1 MMRNYTLEF
10 IIFVITLYKNFITI
24 MKIFKLMLIV
34 SIAGLLVSSCKE
46 GAIKE
51 VPFKYLADEFADL
64 KVVRYKIPGWDSLT
78 FQQKEYIYHLSEA
91 AKAGRDI
98 YWDQNFKHGLK
109 VRKVL
114 EGIFEN
120 YKGEKESLDWK
131 EFVVYAK
138 RVFFSN
144 GIHHHYGEEKFLP
157 GCSQDYFAKLMEDS
171 GQSEFSE
178 EIIPMLFDPSLYP
191 YRKNI
196 TGEGDLLLGSSV
208 NFYDNV
214 SRAEAEAF
222 YAKMANPKDQTP
234 ISYGLNSRL
243 VKKDG
248 KIQEEVYMVNGL
260 YGPAIEK
267 IIEHLEKASVVA
279 ENDIQRDYI
288 AKLIAYYRT
297 GDLKIWDQYN
307 IAWVKDTDSQVD
319 FINGFIEDYNDPMGM
334 KATWEAVVNFKD
346 IEASKRTEIVSGN
359 AQWFEDNSP
368 VNPEYKK
375 KEVKGVSA
383 KVITVAQLGG
393 DSYPTSPLGINLP
406 NADWIRKEHGSKSV
420 TIANISEA
428 YDKAAEE
435 APKSMTAE
443 FSWDE
448 AEAGLIKSYGS
459 ITGNLHTD
467 MHECLG
473 HASGQLRPGTAAGA
487 LKDHSSALEEA
498 RADIFALYY
507 IADKKL
513 VDLGLVPNPEAYK
526 AEYISYIRN
535 GMMTQLV
542 RVDLGKTVTQAHM
555 QGRKLIAE
563 WCYIKGKGTGEGG
576 SDVIEKRVRD
586 NKTYFV
592 INDYA
597 KLRGLFGELLAELQR
612 IKSEG
617 DYAGG
622 KKLIDTYAVNIDPEL
637 HKEVKERYAALNLKP
652 YGGFINPDIIPVEK
666 DGQVIDYKVE
676 YPADFLQ
683 QMLDYGKK
691 YSFLK

>member
-1 MMRNYTLEF
+1 
-10 IIFVITLYKNFITI
+10 
-24 MKIFKLMLIV
+24 MLIATL
-34 SIAGLLVSSCKE
+34 AGLFAASCKD
-46 GAIKE
+46 GAVKE
-51 VPFKYLADEFADL
+51 EPFRYLADEFADL
-64 KVVRYKIPGWDSLT
+64 KVIRYRIPGWDSLT
-78 FQQKEYIYHLSEA
+78 LQQKEYIYHLSEA

-98 YWDQNFKHGLK
+98 FWDQNFKHGIK
-109 VRKVL
+109 IRRAL

-120 YKGEKESLDWK
+120 YSGEKESSDWK

-144 GIHHHYGEEKFLP
+144 GIHHHYAEEKFIP
-157 GCSQDYFAKLMEDS
+157 GCSQEYFAKLMDES
-171 GQSEFSE
+171 GQSELKE
-178 EIIPMLFDPSLYP
+178 ELIPMLFDPALYP

-208 NFYDNV
+208 NFYDSV

-222 YAKMANPKDQTP
+222 YAKMADPKDETP

-243 VKKDG
+243 VKRG
-248 KIQEEVYMVNGL
+248 GVVQEEVYKSGGL
-260 YGPAIEK
+260 YGAAIDK
-267 IIEHLEKASVVA
+267 IIEHLEKASAVA
-279 ENDIQRDYI
+279 ENDIQRGYI
-288 AKLIAYYRT
+288 AKLIDYYRT
-297 GDLKIWDQYN
+297 GDLNTWDEYN

-319 FINGFIEDYNDPMGM
+319 FINGFIEDYNDPLGM

-346 IEASKRTEIVSGN
+346 IEASKRTEIISNN

-368 VNPEYKK
+368 VSAEYKK

-393 DSYPTSPLGINLP
+393 DCHPTSPLGINLP

-448 AEAGLIKSYGS
+448 AESALIKQYGS
-459 ITGNLHTD
+459 VTNNLHTD

-507 IADKKL
+507 MPDTKL
-513 VDLGLVPNPEAYK
+513 VELGIMPDAEAYK
-526 AEYISYIRN
+526 ASYISYIRN
-535 GMMTQLV
+535 GLMTQFV
-542 RVDLGKTVTQAHM
+542 RVELGKSVTQAHM

-563 WCYIKGKGTGEGG
+563 WCFEKGKGTGEGG
-576 SDVIEKRVRD
+576 ADVIEKRVRD

-597 KLRGLFGELLAELQR
+597 KLRGLFGDLLAELQR
-612 IKSEG
+612 VKSEG
-617 DYAGG
+617 DYAAG
-622 KKLIDTYAVNIDPEL
+622 KKLIETYAVNIDPAL
-637 HKEVKERYAALNLKP
+637 HKEVRDRYASLNLKP

-666 DGQVIDYKVE
+666 DGKITDYKIE

>member
-1 MMRNYTLEF
+1 
-10 IIFVITLYKNFITI
+10 
-24 MKIFKLMLIV
+24 MLIATL
-34 SIAGLLVSSCKE
+34 AGLFAASCKD
-46 GAIKE
+46 GAVKE
-51 VPFKYLADEFADL
+51 EPFRYLADEFADL
-64 KVVRYKIPGWDSLT
+64 KVIRYRIPGWDSLT
-78 FQQKEYIYHLSEA
+78 LQQKEYIYHLSEA
-91 AKAGRDI
+91 AKAGHDI
-98 YWDQNFKHGLK
+98 FWDQNFKHGIK
-109 VRKVL
+109 IRRAL

-120 YKGEKESLDWK
+120 YSGEKESSDWK

-144 GIHHHYGEEKFLP
+144 GIHHHYAEEKFIP
-157 GCSQDYFAKLMEDS
+157 GCSQEYFAKLMDES
-171 GQSEFSE
+171 GQSKLKE
-178 EIIPMLFDPSLYP
+178 ELIPMLFDPALYP

-208 NFYDNV
+208 NFYDSV
-214 SRAEAEAF
+214 SRAEAETF
-222 YAKMANPKDQTP
+222 YAKMADPKDETP

-243 VKKDG
+243 VKRG
-248 KIQEEVYMVNGL
+248 GVVQEEVYKSGGL
-260 YGPAIEK
+260 YGAAIDK
-267 IIEHLEKASVVA
+267 IIEHLEKASAVA
-279 ENDIQRDYI
+279 ENDIQRGYI
-288 AKLIAYYRT
+288 AKLIDYYRT
-297 GDLKIWDQYN
+297 GDLNTWDEYN

-319 FINGFIEDYNDPMGM
+319 FINGFIEDYNDPLGM

-346 IEASKRTEIVSGN
+346 IEASKRTEIISNN

-368 VNPEYKK
+368 VSAEYKK

-393 DSYPTSPLGINLP
+393 DCHPTSPLGINLP

-448 AEAGLIKSYGS
+448 AESALIKQYGS
-459 ITGNLHTD
+459 VTNNLHTD

-507 IADKKL
+507 MPDTKL
-513 VDLGLVPNPEAYK
+513 VELGIMPDAEAYK
-526 AEYISYIRN
+526 ASYISYIRN
-535 GMMTQLV
+535 GLMTQFV
-542 RVDLGKTVTQAHM
+542 RVELGKSVTQAHM

-563 WCYIKGKGTGEGG
+563 WCFEKGKGAGEGG
-576 SDVIEKRVRD
+576 ADVIEKRVRD

-597 KLRGLFGELLAELQR
+597 KLRGLFGDLLAELQR
-612 IKSEG
+612 VKSEG
-617 DYAGG
+617 DYAAG
-622 KKLIDTYAVNIDPEL
+622 KKLIETYAVNIDPAL
-637 HKEVKERYAALNLKP
+637 HKEVRDRYASLNLKP

-666 DGQVIDYKVE
+666 DGKIIDYKVE

>member
-1 MMRNYTLEF
+1 
-10 IIFVITLYKNFITI
+10 
-24 MKIFKLMLIV
+24 MLIATL
-34 SIAGLLVSSCKE
+34 AGLFAASCKD
-46 GAIKE
+46 GAVKE
-51 VPFKYLADEFADL
+51 EPFRYLADEFADL
-64 KVVRYKIPGWDSLT
+64 KVIRYRIPGWDSLT
-78 FQQKEYIYHLSEA
+78 LQQKEYIYHLSEA

-98 YWDQNFKHGLK
+98 FWDQNFKHGIK
-109 VRKVL
+109 IRRAL

-120 YKGEKESLDWK
+120 YSGEKESSDWK

-144 GIHHHYGEEKFLP
+144 GIHHHYAEEKFIP
-157 GCSQDYFAKLMEDS
+157 GCSQEYFAKLMDES
-171 GQSEFSE
+171 GQSKLKE
-178 EIIPMLFDPSLYP
+178 ELIPMLFDPALYP
-191 YRKNI
+191 YRKNK

-208 NFYDNV
+208 NFYDSV
-214 SRAEAEAF
+214 SRAEAETF
-222 YAKMANPKDQTP
+222 YAKMADPKDETP

-243 VKKDG
+243 VKRG
-248 KIQEEVYMVNGL
+248 GVVQEEVYKSGGL
-260 YGPAIEK
+260 YGAPIDK
-267 IIEHLEKASVVA
+267 IIEHLEKASAVA
-279 ENDIQRDYI
+279 ENDIQRGYI
-288 AKLIAYYRT
+288 AKLIDYYRT
-297 GDLKIWDQYN
+297 GDLNTWDEYN

-319 FINGFIEDYNDPMGM
+319 FINGFIEDYNDPLGM

-346 IEASKRTEIVSGN
+346 IEASKRTEIISNN

-368 VNPEYKK
+368 VSAEYKK
-375 KEVKGVSA
+375 KEVKSVSA

-393 DSYPTSPLGINLP
+393 DCHPTSPLGINLP

-448 AEAGLIKSYGS
+448 AESALIKQYGS
-459 ITGNLHTD
+459 VTNNLHTD

-507 IADKKL
+507 MPDTKL
-513 VDLGLVPNPEAYK
+513 VELGIMPDAEAYK
-526 AEYISYIRN
+526 ASYISYIRN
-535 GMMTQLV
+535 GLMTQFV
-542 RVDLGKTVTQAHM
+542 RVELGKSVTQAHM

-563 WCYIKGKGTGEGG
+563 WCFEKGKGAGEGG
-576 SDVIEKRVRD
+576 ADVIEKRVRD

-597 KLRGLFGELLAELQR
+597 KLRGLFGDLLAELQR
-612 IKSEG
+612 VKSEG
-617 DYAGG
+617 DYAAG
-622 KKLIDTYAVNIDPEL
+622 KKLIETYAVNIDPAL
-637 HKEVKERYAALNLKP
+637 HKEVRDRYASLNLKP

-666 DGQVIDYKVE
+666 DGKITDYKIE

>member
-1 MMRNYTLEF
+1 
-10 IIFVITLYKNFITI
+10 
-24 MKIFKLMLIV
+24 MKIFRFMLIATL
-34 SIAGLLVSSCKE
+34 AGLFAASCKD
-46 GAIKE
+46 GAVKE
-51 VPFKYLADEFADL
+51 EPFRYLADEFADL
-64 KVVRYKIPGWDSLT
+64 KVIRYRIPGWDSLT
-78 FQQKEYIYHLSEA
+78 LQQKEYIYHLSEA

-98 YWDQNFKHGLK
+98 FWDQNFKHGIK
-109 VRKVL
+109 IRRAL

-120 YKGEKESLDWK
+120 YSGEKESSDWK

-144 GIHHHYGEEKFLP
+144 GIHHHYAEEKFIP
-157 GCSQDYFAKLMEDS
+157 GCSQEYFAKLMDES
-171 GQSEFSE
+171 GQSKLKE
-178 EIIPMLFDPSLYP
+178 ELIPMLFDPALYP

-208 NFYDNV
+208 NFYDSV
-214 SRAEAEAF
+214 SRAEAETF
-222 YAKMANPKDQTP
+222 YAKMADPKDETP

-243 VKKDG
+243 VKRG
-248 KIQEEVYMVNGL
+248 GVVQEEVYKSGGL
-260 YGPAIEK
+260 YGAAIDK
-267 IIEHLEKASVVA
+267 IIEHLEKASAVA
-279 ENDIQRDYI
+279 ENDIQRGYI
-288 AKLIAYYRT
+288 AKLIDYYRT
-297 GDLKIWDQYN
+297 GDLNTWDEYN

-319 FINGFIEDYNDPMGM
+319 FINGFIEDYNDPLGM

-346 IEASKRTEIVSGN
+346 IEASKRTEIISNN

-368 VNPEYKK
+368 VSAEYKK

-393 DSYPTSPLGINLP
+393 DCHPTSPLGINLP

-448 AEAGLIKSYGS
+448 AESALIKQYGS
-459 ITGNLHTD
+459 VTNNLHTD

-507 IADKKL
+507 MPDTKL
-513 VDLGLVPNPEAYK
+513 VELGIMPDAEAYK
-526 AEYISYIRN
+526 ASYISYIRN
-535 GMMTQLV
+535 GLMTQFV
-542 RVDLGKTVTQAHM
+542 RVELGKSVTQAHM

-563 WCYIKGKGTGEGG
+563 WCFEKGKGAGEGG
-576 SDVIEKRVRD
+576 ADVIEKRVRD

-597 KLRGLFGELLAELQR
+597 KLRGLFGDLLAELQR
-612 IKSEG
+612 VKSEG
-617 DYAGG
+617 DYAAG
-622 KKLIDTYAVNIDPEL
+622 KKLIETYAVNIDPAL
-637 HKEVKERYAALNLKP
+637 HKEVRDRYASLNLRP

-666 DGQVIDYKVE
+666 DGKITDYKIE

>member
-1 MMRNYTLEF
+1 
-10 IIFVITLYKNFITI
+10 
-24 MKIFKLMLIV
+24 MLIATL
-34 SIAGLLVSSCKE
+34 AGLFAASCKD
-46 GAIKE
+46 GAVKE
-51 VPFKYLADEFADL
+51 EPFRYLADEFADL
-64 KVVRYKIPGWDSLT
+64 KVIRYRIPGWDSLT
-78 FQQKEYIYHLSEA
+78 LQQKEYIYHLSEA

-98 YWDQNFKHGLK
+98 FWDQNFKHGIK
-109 VRKVL
+109 IRRAL

-120 YKGEKESLDWK
+120 YSGEKESSDWK

-144 GIHHHYGEEKFLP
+144 GIHHHYAEEKFIP
-157 GCSQDYFAKLMEDS
+157 GCSQEYFAKLMDES
-171 GQSEFSE
+171 GQSELKE
-178 EIIPMLFDPSLYP
+178 ELIPMLFDPALYP

-208 NFYDNV
+208 NFYDSV
-214 SRAEAEAF
+214 SRAEAETF
-222 YAKMANPKDQTP
+222 YAKMADPKDETP

-243 VKKDG
+243 VKRG
-248 KIQEEVYMVNGL
+248 GVVQEEVYKSGGL
-260 YGPAIEK
+260 YGAAIDK
-267 IIEHLEKASVVA
+267 IIEHLEKASAVA
-279 ENDIQRDYI
+279 ENDIQRGYI
-288 AKLIAYYRT
+288 AKLIDYYRT
-297 GDLKIWDQYN
+297 GDLNTWDEYN

-319 FINGFIEDYNDPMGM
+319 FINGFIEDYNDPLGM

-346 IEASKRTEIVSGN
+346 IEASKRTEIISNN

-368 VNPEYKK
+368 VSAEYKK

-393 DSYPTSPLGINLP
+393 DCHPTSPLGINLP

-448 AEAGLIKSYGS
+448 AESALIKQYGS
-459 ITGNLHTD
+459 VTNNLHTD

-507 IADKKL
+507 MPDTKL
-513 VDLGLVPNPEAYK
+513 VELGIMPDAEAYK
-526 AEYISYIRN
+526 ASYISYIRN
-535 GMMTQLV
+535 GLMTQFV
-542 RVDLGKTVTQAHM
+542 RVELGKSVTQAHM

-563 WCYIKGKGTGEGG
+563 WCFEKGKGAGEGG
-576 SDVIEKRVRD
+576 ADVIEKRVRD

-597 KLRGLFGELLAELQR
+597 KLRGLFGDLLAELQR
-612 IKSEG
+612 VKSEG
-617 DYAGG
+617 DYAAG
-622 KKLIDTYAVNIDPEL
+622 KKLIETYAVNIDPAL
-637 HKEVKERYAALNLKP
+637 HKEVRDRYASLNLRP

-666 DGQVIDYKVE
+666 DGKITDYKIE

>member
-1 MMRNYTLEF
+1 
-10 IIFVITLYKNFITI
+10 
-24 MKIFKLMLIV
+24 MLIATL
-34 SIAGLLVSSCKE
+34 AGLFAASCKD
-46 GAIKE
+46 GAVKE
-51 VPFKYLADEFADL
+51 EPFRYLADEFADL
-64 KVVRYKIPGWDSLT
+64 KVIRYRIPGWDSLT
-78 FQQKEYIYHLSEA
+78 LQQKEYIYHLSEA

-98 YWDQNFKHGLK
+98 FWDQNFKHGIK
-109 VRKVL
+109 IRKAL

-120 YKGEKESLDWK
+120 YSGEKESSDWK

-144 GIHHHYGEEKFLP
+144 GIHHHYAEEKFIP
-157 GCSQDYFAKLMEDS
+157 GCSQEYFAKLMDES
-171 GQSEFSE
+171 GQSELKE
-178 EIIPMLFDPSLYP
+178 ELIPMLFDPALYP
-191 YRKNI
+191 YRKSI

-208 NFYDNV
+208 NFYDSV
-214 SRAEAEAF
+214 SRAEAETF
-222 YAKMANPKDQTP
+222 YAKMADPKDETP

-243 VKKDG
+243 VKRG
-248 KIQEEVYMVNGL
+248 GVVQEEVYKSGGL
-260 YGPAIEK
+260 YGAAIDK
-267 IIEHLEKASVVA
+267 IIEHLEKASAVA
-279 ENDIQRDYI
+279 ENDIQRGYI
-288 AKLIAYYRT
+288 AKLIDYYRT
-297 GDLKIWDQYN
+297 GDLNTWDEYN

-319 FINGFIEDYNDPMGM
+319 FINGFIEDYNDPLGM

-346 IEASKRTEIVSGN
+346 IEASKRTEIISNN

-368 VNPEYKK
+368 VSAEYKK

-393 DSYPTSPLGINLP
+393 DCHPTSPLGINLP

-448 AEAGLIKSYGS
+448 AESALIKQYGS
-459 ITGNLHTD
+459 VTNNLHTD

-507 IADKKL
+507 MPDTKL
-513 VDLGLVPNPEAYK
+513 VELGIMPDAEAYK
-526 AEYISYIRN
+526 ASYISYIRN
-535 GMMTQLV
+535 GLMTQFV
-542 RVDLGKTVTQAHM
+542 RVELGKSVTQAHM

-563 WCYIKGKGTGEGG
+563 WCFEKGKGAGEGG
-576 SDVIEKRVRD
+576 ADVIEKRVRD

-597 KLRGLFGELLAELQR
+597 KLRGLFGDLLAELQR
-612 IKSEG
+612 VKSEG
-617 DYAGG
+617 DYAAG
-622 KKLIDTYAVNIDPEL
+622 KKLIETYAVNIDPAL
-637 HKEVKERYAALNLKP
+637 HKEVRDRYASLNLRP

-666 DGQVIDYKVE
+666 DGKITDYKIE

>member
-1 MMRNYTLEF
+1 
-10 IIFVITLYKNFITI
+10 
-24 MKIFKLMLIV
+24 MLIATL
-34 SIAGLLVSSCKE
+34 AGLFAASCKD
-46 GAIKE
+46 GAVKE
-51 VPFKYLADEFADL
+51 EPFRYLADEFADL
-64 KVVRYKIPGWDSLT
+64 KVIRYRIPGWDSLT
-78 FQQKEYIYHLSEA
+78 LKQKEYIYHLSEA

-98 YWDQNFKHGLK
+98 FWDQNFKHGIK
-109 VRKVL
+109 IRRAL

-120 YKGEKESLDWK
+120 YSGEKESSDWK

-144 GIHHHYGEEKFLP
+144 GIHHHYAEEKFIP
-157 GCSQDYFAKLMEDS
+157 GCSQEYFAKLMDES
-171 GQSEFSE
+171 GQSELKE
-178 EIIPMLFDPSLYP
+178 ELIPMLFDPALYP

-208 NFYDNV
+208 NFYDSV
-214 SRAEAEAF
+214 SRAEAETF
-222 YAKMANPKDQTP
+222 YAKMADPKDETP

-243 VKKDG
+243 VKRG
-248 KIQEEVYMVNGL
+248 GVVQEEVYKSGGL
-260 YGPAIEK
+260 YGAAIDK
-267 IIEHLEKASVVA
+267 IIEHLEKASAVA
-279 ENDIQRDYI
+279 ENDIQRGYI
-288 AKLIAYYRT
+288 AKLIDYYRT
-297 GDLKIWDQYN
+297 GDLNTWDEYN

-319 FINGFIEDYNDPMGM
+319 FINGFIEDYNDPLGM

-346 IEASKRTEIVSGN
+346 IEASKRTEIISNN

-368 VNPEYKK
+368 VSAEYKK

-393 DSYPTSPLGINLP
+393 DCHPTSPLGINLP

-448 AEAGLIKSYGS
+448 AESALIKQYGS
-459 ITGNLHTD
+459 VTNNLHTD

-507 IADKKL
+507 MPDTKL
-513 VDLGLVPNPEAYK
+513 VELGIMPDAEAYK
-526 AEYISYIRN
+526 ASYISYIRN
-535 GMMTQLV
+535 GLMTQFV
-542 RVDLGKTVTQAHM
+542 RVELGKSVTQAHM

-563 WCYIKGKGTGEGG
+563 WCFEKGKGAGEGG
-576 SDVIEKRVRD
+576 ADVIEKRVRD

-597 KLRGLFGELLAELQR
+597 KLRGLFGDLLAELQR
-612 IKSEG
+612 VKSEG
-617 DYAGG
+617 DYAAG
-622 KKLIDTYAVNIDPEL
+622 KKLIETYAVNIDPAL
-637 HKEVKERYAALNLKP
+637 HKEVRDRYASLNLKP

-666 DGQVIDYKVE
+666 DGKITDYKIE

>member
-1 MMRNYTLEF
+1 
-10 IIFVITLYKNFITI
+10 
-24 MKIFKLMLIV
+24 MLIATL
-34 SIAGLLVSSCKE
+34 AGLFAASCKD
-46 GAIKE
+46 GAVKE
-51 VPFKYLADEFADL
+51 EPFRYLADEFADL
-64 KVVRYKIPGWDSLT
+64 KVIRYRIPGWDSLT
-78 FQQKEYIYHLSEA
+78 LQQKEYIYHLSEA

-98 YWDQNFKHGLK
+98 FWDQNFKHGIK
-109 VRKVL
+109 IRKAL

-120 YKGEKESLDWK
+120 YSGEKESSDWK

-144 GIHHHYGEEKFLP
+144 GIHHHYAEEKFIP
-157 GCSQDYFAKLMEDS
+157 GCSQEYFAKLMDES
-171 GQSEFSE
+171 GQSELKE
-178 EIIPMLFDPSLYP
+178 ELIPMLFDPALYP

-208 NFYDNV
+208 NFYDSV
-214 SRAEAEAF
+214 SRAEAETF
-222 YAKMANPKDQTP
+222 YAKMADPKDETP

-243 VKKDG
+243 VKRG
-248 KIQEEVYMVNGL
+248 GVVQEEVYKSGGL
-260 YGPAIEK
+260 YGAAIDK
-267 IIEHLEKASVVA
+267 IIEHLEKASAVA
-279 ENDIQRDYI
+279 ENDIQRGYI
-288 AKLIAYYRT
+288 AKLIDYYRT
-297 GDLKIWDQYN
+297 GDLNTWDEYN

-319 FINGFIEDYNDPMGM
+319 FINGFIEDYNDPLGM

-346 IEASKRTEIVSGN
+346 IEASKRTEIISNN

-368 VNPEYKK
+368 VSSEYKK

-393 DSYPTSPLGINLP
+393 DCHPTSPLGINLP

-448 AEAGLIKSYGS
+448 AESALIKQYGS
-459 ITGNLHTD
+459 VTNNLHTD

-507 IADKKL
+507 MPDTKL
-513 VDLGLVPNPEAYK
+513 VELGIMPDAEAYK
-526 AEYISYIRN
+526 ASYISYIRN
-535 GMMTQLV
+535 GLMTQFV
-542 RVDLGKTVTQAHM
+542 RVELGKSVTQAHM

-563 WCYIKGKGTGEGG
+563 WCFEKGKGTGEGG
-576 SDVIEKRVRD
+576 ADVIEKRVRD

-597 KLRGLFGELLAELQR
+597 KLRGLFGDLLAELQR
-612 IKSEG
+612 VKSEG
-617 DYAGG
+617 DYAAG
-622 KKLIDTYAVNIDPEL
+622 KKLIETYAVNIDPAL
-637 HKEVKERYAALNLKP
+637 HKEVRDRYASLNLKP

-666 DGQVIDYKVE
+666 DGKIIDYKVE

>member
-1 MMRNYTLEF
+1 
-10 IIFVITLYKNFITI
+10 
-24 MKIFKLMLIV
+24 MLIATL
-34 SIAGLLVSSCKE
+34 AGLFAASCKD
-46 GAIKE
+46 GAVKE
-51 VPFKYLADEFADL
+51 EPFRYLADEFADL
-64 KVVRYKIPGWDSLT
+64 KVIRYRIPGWDSLT
-78 FQQKEYIYHLSEA
+78 LQQKEYIYHLSEA

-98 YWDQNFKHGLK
+98 FWDQNFKHGIK
-109 VRKVL
+109 IRRAL

-120 YKGEKESLDWK
+120 YSGEKESSDWK

-144 GIHHHYGEEKFLP
+144 GIHHHYAEEKFIP
-157 GCSQDYFAKLMEDS
+157 GCSQEYFAKLMDES
-171 GQSEFSE
+171 GQSKLKE
-178 EIIPMLFDPSLYP
+178 ELIPMLFDPALYP

-208 NFYDNV
+208 NFYDSV
-214 SRAEAEAF
+214 SRAEAETF
-222 YAKMANPKDQTP
+222 YAKMADPKDETP

-243 VKKDG
+243 VKRG
-248 KIQEEVYMVNGL
+248 GVVQEEVYKSGGL
-260 YGPAIEK
+260 YGAAIDK
-267 IIEHLEKASVVA
+267 IIEHLEKASAVA
-279 ENDIQRDYI
+279 ENDIQRGYI
-288 AKLIAYYRT
+288 AKLIDYYRT
-297 GDLKIWDQYN
+297 GDLNTWDEYN

-319 FINGFIEDYNDPMGM
+319 FINGFIEDYNDPLGM

-346 IEASKRTEIVSGN
+346 IEASKRTEIISNN

-368 VNPEYKK
+368 VSAEYKK

-393 DSYPTSPLGINLP
+393 DCHPTSPLGINLP

-448 AEAGLIKSYGS
+448 AESALIKQYGS
-459 ITGNLHTD
+459 VTNNLHTD

-507 IADKKL
+507 MPDTKL
-513 VDLGLVPNPEAYK
+513 VELGIMPDAEAFK
-526 AEYISYIRN
+526 ASYISYIRN
-535 GMMTQLV
+535 GLMTQFV
-542 RVDLGKTVTQAHM
+542 RVELGKSVTQAHM

-563 WCYIKGKGTGEGG
+563 WCFEKGKGAGEGG
-576 SDVIEKRVRD
+576 ADVIEKRVRD

-597 KLRGLFGELLAELQR
+597 KLRGLFGDLLAELQR

-617 DYAGG
+617 DYAAG
-622 KKLIDTYAVNIDPEL
+622 KKLIETYAVNIDPAL
-637 HKEVKERYAALNLKP
+637 HKEVRDRYASLNLRP

-666 DGQVIDYKVE
+666 DGKIIDYKVE

>member
-1 MMRNYTLEF
+1 
-10 IIFVITLYKNFITI
+10 
-24 MKIFKLMLIV
+24 MLIATL
-34 SIAGLLVSSCKE
+34 AGLFAASCKD
-46 GAIKE
+46 GAVKE
-51 VPFKYLADEFADL
+51 EPFRYLADEFADL
-64 KVVRYKIPGWDSLT
+64 KVIRYRIPGWDSLT
-78 FQQKEYIYHLSEA
+78 LQQKEYIYHLSEA

-98 YWDQNFKHGLK
+98 FWDQNFKHGIK
-109 VRKVL
+109 IRRAL

-120 YKGEKESLDWK
+120 YSGEKESSDWK

-144 GIHHHYGEEKFLP
+144 GIHHHYAEEKFIP
-157 GCSQDYFAKLMEDS
+157 GCSQEYFAKLMDES
-171 GQSEFSE
+171 GQSELKE
-178 EIIPMLFDPSLYP
+178 ELIPMLFDPALYP

-208 NFYDNV
+208 NFYDSV

-222 YAKMANPKDQTP
+222 YAKMADPKDETP

-243 VKKDG
+243 VKRG
-248 KIQEEVYMVNGL
+248 GVVQEEIYKSGGL
-260 YGPAIEK
+260 YGAAIDK
-267 IIEHLEKASVVA
+267 IIEHLEKASAVA
-279 ENDIQRDYI
+279 ENDIQRGYI
-288 AKLIAYYRT
+288 AKLIDYYRT
-297 GDLKIWDQYN
+297 GDLNTWDEYN

-319 FINGFIEDYNDPMGM
+319 FINGFIEDYNDPLGM

-346 IEASKRTEIVSGN
+346 IEASKRTEIISNN

-368 VNPEYKK
+368 VSAEYKK

-393 DSYPTSPLGINLP
+393 DCHPTSPLGINLP

-448 AEAGLIKSYGS
+448 AESALIKQYGS
-459 ITGNLHTD
+459 VTNNLHTD

-507 IADKKL
+507 MPDTKL
-513 VDLGLVPNPEAYK
+513 VELGIMPDAEAYK
-526 AEYISYIRN
+526 ASYISYIRN
-535 GMMTQLV
+535 GLMTQFV
-542 RVDLGKTVTQAHM
+542 RVELGKSVTQAHM

-563 WCYIKGKGTGEGG
+563 WCFEKGKGAGEGG
-576 SDVIEKRVRD
+576 ADVIEKRVRD

-597 KLRGLFGELLAELQR
+597 KLRGLFGDLLAELQR
-612 IKSEG
+612 VKSEG
-617 DYAGG
+617 DYAAG
-622 KKLIDTYAVNIDPEL
+622 KKLIETYAVNIDPAL
-637 HKEVKERYAALNLKP
+637 HKEVRDRYASLNLKP

-666 DGQVIDYKVE
+666 DGKITDYKIE
-676 YPADFLQ
+676 YLADFLQ

>member
-1 MMRNYTLEF
+1 
-10 IIFVITLYKNFITI
+10 
-24 MKIFKLMLIV
+24 MLIATL
-34 SIAGLLVSSCKE
+34 AGLFAASCKD
-46 GAIKE
+46 GAVKE
-51 VPFKYLADEFADL
+51 EPFRYLADEFADL
-64 KVVRYKIPGWDSLT
+64 KVIRYRIPGWDSLT
-78 FQQKEYIYHLSEA
+78 LQQKEYIYHLSEA

-98 YWDQNFKHGLK
+98 FWDQNFKHGIK
-109 VRKVL
+109 IRKAL

-120 YKGEKESLDWK
+120 YSGEKESSDWK

-144 GIHHHYGEEKFLP
+144 GIHHHYAEEKFIP
-157 GCSQDYFAKLMEDS
+157 GCSQEYFAKLMDES
-171 GQSEFSE
+171 GQSELKE
-178 EIIPMLFDPSLYP
+178 ELIPMLFDPALYP

-208 NFYDNV
+208 NFYDSV

-222 YAKMANPKDQTP
+222 YAKMADPKDETP

-243 VKKDG
+243 VKRG
-248 KIQEEVYMVNGL
+248 GVIQEEVYKSGGL
-260 YGPAIEK
+260 YGAAIDK
-267 IIEHLEKASVVA
+267 IIEHLEKASAVA
-279 ENDIQRDYI
+279 ENDIQRGYI
-288 AKLIAYYRT
+288 AKLIDYYRT
-297 GDLKIWDQYN
+297 GDLNTWDEYN

-319 FINGFIEDYNDPMGM
+319 FINGFIEDYNDPLGM

-346 IEASKRTEIVSGN
+346 IEASKRTEIISNN

-368 VNPEYKK
+368 VSAEYKK

-393 DSYPTSPLGINLP
+393 DCHPTSPLGINLP

-448 AEAGLIKSYGS
+448 AESALIKQYGS
-459 ITGNLHTD
+459 VTNNLHTD

-507 IADKKL
+507 MPDTKL
-513 VDLGLVPNPEAYK
+513 VELGIMPDAEAYK
-526 AEYISYIRN
+526 ASYISYIRN
-535 GMMTQLV
+535 GLMTQFV
-542 RVDLGKTVTQAHM
+542 RVELGKSVTQAHM

-563 WCYIKGKGTGEGG
+563 WCFEKGKGAGEGG
-576 SDVIEKRVRD
+576 ADVIEKRVRD

-597 KLRGLFGELLAELQR
+597 KLRGLFGDLLAELQR
-612 IKSEG
+612 VKSEG
-617 DYAGG
+617 DYAAG
-622 KKLIDTYAVNIDPEL
+622 KKLIETYAVNIDPAL
-637 HKEVKERYAALNLKP
+637 HKEVRDRYASLNLKP

-666 DGQVIDYKVE
+666 DGKITDYKIE

>member
-1 MMRNYTLEF
+1 
-10 IIFVITLYKNFITI
+10 
-24 MKIFKLMLIV
+24 MLIATL
-34 SIAGLLVSSCKE
+34 AGLFAASCKD
-46 GAIKE
+46 GAVKE
-51 VPFKYLADEFADL
+51 EPFRYLADEFADL
-64 KVVRYKIPGWDSLT
+64 KVIRYRIPGWDSLT
-78 FQQKEYIYHLSEA
+78 LQQKEYIYHLSEA

-98 YWDQNFKHGLK
+98 FWDQNFKHGIK
-109 VRKVL
+109 IRKAL

-120 YKGEKESLDWK
+120 YSGEKESSDWK

-144 GIHHHYGEEKFLP
+144 GIHHHYAEEKFIP
-157 GCSQDYFAKLMEDS
+157 GCSQEYFAKLMDES
-171 GQSEFSE
+171 GQSELKE
-178 EIIPMLFDPSLYP
+178 ELIPMLFDPALYP

-208 NFYDNV
+208 NFYDSV
-214 SRAEAEAF
+214 SRAEAETF
-222 YAKMANPKDQTP
+222 YAKMADPKDETP

-243 VKKDG
+243 VKRG
-248 KIQEEVYMVNGL
+248 GVVQEEVYKSGGL
-260 YGPAIEK
+260 YGAAIDK
-267 IIEHLEKASVVA
+267 IIEHLEKASAVA
-279 ENDIQRDYI
+279 ENDIQRGYI
-288 AKLIAYYRT
+288 AKLIDYYRT
-297 GDLKIWDQYN
+297 GDLNTWDEYN

-319 FINGFIEDYNDPMGM
+319 FINGFIEDYNDPLGM

-346 IEASKRTEIVSGN
+346 IEASKRTEIISNN

-368 VNPEYKK
+368 VSAEYKK

-393 DSYPTSPLGINLP
+393 DCHPTSPLGINLP

-448 AEAGLIKSYGS
+448 AESALIKQYGS
-459 ITGNLHTD
+459 VTNNLHTD

-507 IADKKL
+507 MPDTKL
-513 VDLGLVPNPEAYK
+513 VELGIMPDAEAYK
-526 AEYISYIRN
+526 ASYISYIRN
-535 GMMTQLV
+535 GLMTQFV
-542 RVDLGKTVTQAHM
+542 RVELGKSVTQAHM

-563 WCYIKGKGTGEGG
+563 WCFEKGKGAGEGG
-576 SDVIEKRVRD
+576 ADVIEKRVRD

-597 KLRGLFGELLAELQR
+597 KLRGLFGDLLAELQR
-612 IKSEG
+612 VKSEG
-617 DYAGG
+617 DYAAG
-622 KKLIDTYAVNIDPEL
+622 KKLIETYAVNIDPAL
-637 HKEVKERYAALNLKP
+637 HKEVRDRYASLNLKP
-652 YGGFINPDIIPVEK
+652 YGGFINPDIIPVKK
-666 DGQVIDYKVE
+666 DGKITDYKIE

>member
-1 MMRNYTLEF
+1 
-10 IIFVITLYKNFITI
+10 
-24 MKIFKLMLIV
+24 MKIFRFMLIATL
-34 SIAGLLVSSCKE
+34 AGLFAASCKD
-46 GAIKE
+46 GAVKE
-51 VPFKYLADEFADL
+51 EPFRYLADEFADL
-64 KVVRYKIPGWDSLT
+64 KVIRYRIPGWDSLT
-78 FQQKEYIYHLSEA
+78 LQQKEYIYHLSEA

-98 YWDQNFKHGLK
+98 FWDQNFKHGIK
-109 VRKVL
+109 IRRAL

-120 YKGEKESLDWK
+120 YSGEKESSDWK

-144 GIHHHYGEEKFLP
+144 GIHHHYAEEKFIP
-157 GCSQDYFAKLMEDS
+157 GCSQEYFAKLMDES
-171 GQSEFSE
+171 GQSKLKE
-178 EIIPMLFDPSLYP
+178 ELIPMLFDPALYP

-208 NFYDNV
+208 NFYDSV
-214 SRAEAEAF
+214 SRAEAETF
-222 YAKMANPKDQTP
+222 YAKMADPKDETP

-243 VKKDG
+243 VKRG
-248 KIQEEVYMVNGL
+248 GVVQEEVYKSGGL
-260 YGPAIEK
+260 YGAAIDK
-267 IIEHLEKASVVA
+267 IIEHLEKASAVA
-279 ENDIQRDYI
+279 ENDNQRGYI
-288 AKLIAYYRT
+288 AKLIDYYRT
-297 GDLKIWDQYN
+297 GDLNTWDEYN

-319 FINGFIEDYNDPMGM
+319 FINGFIEDYNDPLGM

-346 IEASKRTEIVSGN
+346 IEASKRTEIISNN

-368 VNPEYKK
+368 VSAEYKK

-393 DSYPTSPLGINLP
+393 DCHPTSPLGINLP

-448 AEAGLIKSYGS
+448 AESALIKQYGS
-459 ITGNLHTD
+459 VTNNLHTD

-507 IADKKL
+507 MPDTKL
-513 VDLGLVPNPEAYK
+513 VELGIMPDAEAYK
-526 AEYISYIRN
+526 ASYISYIRN
-535 GMMTQLV
+535 GLMTQFV
-542 RVDLGKTVTQAHM
+542 RVELGKSVTQAHM

-563 WCYIKGKGTGEGG
+563 WCFEKGKGAGEGG
-576 SDVIEKRVRD
+576 ADVIEKRVRD

-597 KLRGLFGELLAELQR
+597 KLRGLFGDLLAELQR
-612 IKSEG
+612 VKSEG
-617 DYAGG
+617 DYAAG
-622 KKLIDTYAVNIDPEL
+622 KKLIETYAVNIDPAL
-637 HKEVKERYAALNLKP
+637 HKEVRDRYASLNLKP

-666 DGQVIDYKVE
+666 DGKITDYKIE

-691 YSFLK
+691 YSYLK